1 MMFKNAFVVTVAA
14 LFTTSVQ
21 ADTVGLYLGGQIWQ
35 SEFTGGFGK
44 ESALIDFNYKNE
56 QQSSFFVAVE
66 HPFRLLP
73 NLRISYTNFDT
84 SSQTN
89 STKEFSFTEGTS
101 QIVHET
107 RIDSDVE
114 TRFNVDY
121 VDYTLYYQLLDNRS
135 FSLDLGLTARN
146 FDGAITVTEDI
157 TTVNDWSD
165 IFGNPYTFTSND
177 IFTNEIKTIDIEPM
191 LYIASNIGLPL
202 TGLSVFAQGDFLLKG
217 DRTISDYQVGL
228 MYDLI
233 DNQMIDFNVT
243 LGYRTVKMEFK
254 SSDDLFSDSE
264 IKGVF
269 VSMIAHF

>member
-1 MMFKNAFVVTVAA
+1 MMFKKAFLAAVAT
-14 LFTTSVQ
+14 LFMTNVQ

-35 SEFTGGFGK
+35 SEFTGGFAK
-44 ESALIDFNYKNE
+44 ESTLIDFNYKNE
-56 QQSSFFVAVE
+56 QPSSFFVAIE
-66 HPFRLLP
+66 HPFPLLP

-89 STKEFSFTEGTS
+89 STEEFSFTEDRS

-114 TRFNVDY
+114 TRFNVGY

-135 FSLDLGLTARN
+135 FSLDLGLTARS

-165 IFGNPYTFTSND
+165 IFGTPYTFADND
-177 IFTNEIKTIDIEPM
+177 IFTSEIKTNDIEPM
-191 LYIASNIGLPL
+191 LYIASSIGLPL
-202 TGLSVFAQGDFLLKG
+202 TGFSLFAQGDFLFKG
-217 DRTISDYQVGL
+217 DRTISDFQVGL

-254 SSDDLFSDSE
+254 SSDDLFSNAE
-264 IKGVF
+264 IKGGF